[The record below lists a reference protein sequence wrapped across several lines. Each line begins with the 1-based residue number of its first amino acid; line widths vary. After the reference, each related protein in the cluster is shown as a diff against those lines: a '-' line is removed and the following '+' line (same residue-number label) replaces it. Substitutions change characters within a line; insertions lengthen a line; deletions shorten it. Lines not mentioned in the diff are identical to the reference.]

1 MAISKIIG
9 SGLGTINSPVE
20 FTSADNLNQ
29 LTLSSTDAD
38 AGEGPNLVFYRNSSS
53 PADNDDLST
62 IDFIGR
68 NDASQDVTYG
78 QIKTVLLDA
87 SDGTEDARL
96 EFYRMKG
103 GTSSPD
109 LQLNSEGVVINEGSG
124 DVDFR
129 VESNSNA
136 NMLFVDGGNNAVVV
150 GANDADT
157 TISGGTPSFQVI
169 GTGIGASVASTRREN
184 NQYGAALIM
193 SKSRNT
199 TPDAFTVVQAGD
211 TLGSLIF
218 IGDDGT
224 NLDTYGATISN
235 VVKSGVG
242 ENDMPT
248 ELIFSTN
255 SGTTTVAERMKVQHD
270 SGNNVV
276 IADGLTLTDGN
287 LIIGGS
293 GHGIDFGATGNVSG
307 TSSEILGDYE
317 EGTWTPTIASDA
329 QPSGYTTQVGYYR
342 KIGSLVH
349 IHATI
354 QVSGLGSFSG
364 AVINLNGLPF
374 TVSNLTSYREVGTLV
389 LDGTANA
396 KEHIYLVF
404 TANSTT
410 ARLEQINGNV
420 GHDNNMNA
428 NAFDTGTIMHASG
441 TYIAS

>member
-68 NDASQDVTYG
+68 NDNSQDVTYG
-78 QIKTVLLDA
+78 QIKAVLLDA

-96 EFYRMKG
+96 ELYRMIG

-109 LQLNSEGVVINEGSG
+109 LQLNSEGVVLNEGSN
-124 DVDFR
+124 DRDFR
-129 VESNSNA
+129 VESNGNA

-248 ELIFSTN
+248 ELIFST
-255 SGTTTVAERMKVQHD
+255 S
-270 SGNNVV
+270 
-276 IADGLTLTDGN
+276 
-287 LIIGGS
+287 
-293 GHGIDFGATGNVSG
+293 
-307 TSSEILGDYE
+307 
-317 EGTWTPTIASDA
+317 
-329 QPSGYTTQVGYYR
+329 
-342 KIGSLVH
+342 
-349 IHATI
+349 
-354 QVSGLGSFSG
+354 
-364 AVINLNGLPF
+364 
-374 TVSNLTSYREVGTLV
+374 
-389 LDGTANA
+389 
-396 KEHIYLVF
+396 KE
-404 TANSTT
+404 
-410 ARLEQINGNV
+410 
-420 GHDNNMNA
+420 
-428 NAFDTGTIMHASG
+428 
-441 TYIAS
+441 